1 MSHPR
6 KRGREVEQRS
16 FPCVPM
22 NPSVLLIKKKHK
34 SHSAL
39 QLCASLRGVSQL
51 SASYSNPQL
60 HPARNSTVRNL
71 SARRLKPEECY
82 CSGHSC
88 TSTGLATAATVCV
101 CEQGL
106 GVRGRGEVEEGGQE
120 ESKVWK
126 RQLYV
131 FPVLCGL
138 MTKQHIVDSELT
150 HSSGLDGNK
159 DLSSLSPCL
168 SSLPSSSSITLHV
181 PLYVSMS
188 LSLNPIHVHNTHAQ
202 SWWKQWRCIC
212 REREEDLTHSKYG
225 GCRYV
230 HLKWGWSS
238 FIENIY

>member
-6 KRGREVEQRS
+6 KRGCEVEQRS
-16 FPCVPM
+16 FPGAPM
-22 NPSVLLIKKKHK
+22 NPSVLLIKKHK

-39 QLCASLRGVSQL
+39 QLYASLRGVSQL

-60 HPARNSTVRNL
+60 LPARNSTVRNL

-101 CEQGL
+101 SEGL

-126 RQLYV
+126 RQFYV

-159 DLSSLSPCL
+159 DLSSLSLRL

-181 PLYVSMS
+181 PHYVSMS

-202 SWWKQWRCIC
+202 SWWKQWQSIC
-212 REREEDLTHSKYG
+212 REREEDLTHSKSG
-225 GCRYV
+225 ECRYV
-230 HLKWGWSS
+230 HLKRGWSS
-238 FIENIY
+238 VIENIY